1 MSKESPWAVTISR
14 QLGAGGAAVGQRLAA
29 RLGYLC
35 LDREILKLAARQTG
49 ASEENLVRWDE
60 RLSSFWERLIDS
72 LAVGPPESTYTTI
85 AGPPTVR
92 DAGLFVVEARIIQE
106 IAQRRNVVVI
116 GRGAFWTLREHPR
129 LVRIFLH
136 ASPGRR
142 VGAVRE
148 AFKLSK
154 DEEARAMIDRVDKER
169 EKFIQGMTGRM
180 MSDARNYDL
189 SINTGRMGLEASAE
203 LALDAIRI
211 VEKGMGG

>member
-1 MSKESPWAVTISR
+1 MTEEFPWAVTVSR

-35 LDREILKLAARQTG
+35 LDREIIRLAAEQTG
-49 ASEENLVRWDE
+49 TSEKDLERWDE

-72 LAVGPPESTYTTI
+72 LAVGPPEVAFAPI
-85 AGPPTVR
+85 PEPPIR
-92 DAGLFVVEARIIQE
+92 DAGLFEVESRIIQE
-106 IAQRRNVVVI
+106 IAHRRSVVSI

-129 LVRIFLH
+129 LVRIYLH
-136 ASPGRR
+136 AAPAKR

-148 AFKLSK
+148 AFKLAS
-154 DEEARAMIDRVDKER
+154 DEEARTTIDRVDKER

-189 SINTGRMGLEASAE
+189 SINTGSVGVETATE
-203 LALDAIRI
+203 LAFEA
-211 VEKGMGG
+211 VKAVQKGYQV

>member
-1 MSKESPWAVTISR
+1 MSEETHWAVTISR
-14 QLGAGGAAVGQRLAA
+14 QLGAGGAVVGQRLAA
-29 RLGYLC
+29 RLGYLY
-35 LDREILKLAARQTG
+35 LDREILRLAAQQTG
-49 ASEENLVRWDE
+49 ASEENLMRWDE

-85 AGPPTVR
+85 TGPPPVR
-92 DAGLFVVEARIIQE
+92 DAGLFAVETRIIQE

-116 GRGAFWTLREHPR
+116 GRGAFWILREHPK

-136 ASPGRR
+136 AAPGKR

-148 AFKLSK
+148 AFKLEME
-154 DEEARAMIDRVDKER
+154 EEARAMIDRVDKDR

-189 SINTGRMGLEASAE
+189 SINTGCVGWEAAEE
-203 LALDAIRI
+203 LAFAAVKAIQ
-211 VEKGMGG
+211 EKG